1 MKFIALI
8 FLIYIAFRL
17 ISSIFVSILK
27 NKVRKSGMFGNANT
41 EAEESSSNKNKKKII
56 PKDEGDYVD
65 FEEIDKNN
73 QKN

>member
-27 NKVRKSGMFGNANT
+27 NKVRKSGMFGNANA
-41 EAEESSSNKNKKKII
+41 EADEPSSNKNKKKII

-65 FEEIDKNN
+65 FEEIDKKS
-73 QKN
+73 QKP